1 MCGLMNLILTG
12 VLLAACGNSEVNG
25 PADSVRS
32 LPFIPGARIAW
43 DHSTLQQVS
52 DPASP
57 NNYNGYARIKQLQD
71 NSLIVIY
78 ESGGSI
84 MSRKSTDEGKTWGN
98 TVIVAEKP
106 PGINMAVPD
115 LLELKDGSL
124 LAMYNPRPHA
134 IDPSRKFG
142 IRIKKSYDKGNTW
155 KDEQLLYEAGY
166 QFENGCWE
174 PAAVQL
180 PNGEIQ
186 LFFAN
191 EGIYTSSSEQ
201 NISML
206 RSTDNGATWS
216 SDPQIVSFRP
226 GSRDGMPVPLLL
238 KGKSTVVFAIEDNGF
253 TTFKPY
259 TIRNTFSENWAS
271 TVGASGSNRSYALK
285 DKLNDHIYAGAPY
298 IAQLNTG
305 ETILSY
311 QAHATDG
318 RTEPNAVMMVAVG
331 DENATGFNRVT
342 EPFVIPVNRSGQW
355 NSVCVLKDNSV
366 IAVTS
371 TRAFST
377 SGRTEVWMIR
387 GHIINGNTIFVG
399 RQTNS
404 QVNAGITHDNE
415 RLRFL
420 AKVKDQHVI
429 DNEDGVTFFI
439 DAQNKSYEKPH
450 TGIFSVSVSASGNVV
465 VKEGKN
471 GSWIA
476 LPDTKGVQAVSR
488 KGPDGYTLE
497 VSVPW
502 LMLGGK
508 PGAGARMGINIQLNE
523 TETAGQAPIKEDATG
538 CNANEPFSWLSE
550 KL

>member
-1 MCGLMNLILTG
+1 MNLILTG